1 MLSSEPSIPI
11 TPLHGALSKI
21 KSEFKNL
28 EKQEEQDKLE
38 DDSDALVS
46 RYFYF
51 PFLVNDYTYFNIFLN
66 FWQEFT
72 QKI

>member
-46 RYFYF
+46 RYFNF
-51 PFLVNDYTYFNIFLN
+51 PF
-66 FWQEFT
+66 W
-72 QKI
+72 